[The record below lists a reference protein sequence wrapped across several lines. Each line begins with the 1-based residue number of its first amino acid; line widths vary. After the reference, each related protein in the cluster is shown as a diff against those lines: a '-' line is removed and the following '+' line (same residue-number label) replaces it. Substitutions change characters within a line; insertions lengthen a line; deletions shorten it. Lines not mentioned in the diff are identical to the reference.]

1 MSKSPSLVIKQVG
14 RAYLP
19 NRIRGED
26 TGVIDINGDGF
37 VELFWPVG
45 SNRNPVEPLLN
56 QVAVFTLKQSDGSLV
71 MDPLF
76 TINTNSDSF
85 TVSPIPTV
93 VHNNSRL
100 RFIGGP
106 LQSGYLQ
113 DIEYADFNGD
123 GKTDLFISGHGKE
136 WAKSGFDQ
144 YNHNDFEKLSG
155 NIDFLSKYP
164 GEEIQI
170 VLNGES
176 PQIINV
182 SKGPEFF
189 HQASVGDIDG
199 DGDIDI
205 VATNLGLFQD
215 KWTMAYLNSGDAQFT
230 PKKIIDESLAIQNL
244 GIGDFDGNGISEILV
259 APTDDLQSFFVYEY
273 ESSGDFKRKYSIPL
287 PISAKNIRLM
297 SDKIAVD
304 DFNRDGKPDFAVSL
318 LSSYSFADGYFGSFL
333 YINTGNAFEIV
344 AIDKGNKWPMDGP
357 KFSDVDNDG
366 DVDVIFPGWTFNNNI
381 DSILDFIYIN
391 QGDNSFVSL
400 SGFVGDKNRVEWQ
413 TEAPGPDPRIR
424 NFDVVSVAGKSY
436 IVVQRYGPSA
446 SKSDSES
453 DLLIL
458 SLQFSEFNQSHN
470 VFTFSG
476 LEPEITGSSS
486 IDRLIVPQPSADF
499 LIKNL
504 GSSNLVQ
511 LEKKGIL
518 SNLYSIER
526 IHFTDKSFAFDIA
539 GNAGKA
545 YRVYKAAFA
554 RDPMSGDKAGL
565 GYWIT
570 QIDRG
575 MDMVEVAARFIDS
588 PEFRG
593 LYGQNP
599 SNADF
604 LTKVYTNV
612 LGRTPDQ
619 GGYNWWLNELNTNL
633 TKTKAKVLADFA
645 ESGENQTGVAS
656 LIGNGIQYTEFVT

>member
-1 MSKSPSLVIKQVG
+1 MSKSTNLVIKQVG

-37 VELFWPVG
+37 VELFWPIG
-45 SNRNPVEPLLN
+45 SNRNPEEPLLN
-56 QVAVFTLKQSDGSLV
+56 QVAVFTLKQPGGTLV

-85 TVSPIPTV
+85 TSIPIPTV
-93 VHNNSRL
+93 AHDNSRL
-100 RFIGGP
+100 QFIGGP

-123 GKTDLFISGHGKE
+123 RKTDLLISGHGKE

-155 NIDFLSKYP
+155 NLDFLSKYP

-176 PQIINV
+176 PKIINV
-182 SKGPEFF
+182 SQGPGFF
-189 HQASVGDIDG
+189 HQAAIGDIDG
-199 DGDIDI
+199 DKDIDI
-205 VATNLGLFQD
+205 VATNLRLFQN

-230 PKKIIDESLAIQNL
+230 SKKIIDESLAIQNL

-259 APTDDLQSFFVYEY
+259 APTDDLKSFFVYEY
-273 ESSGDFKRKYSIPL
+273 ESSGNFIRKYSIPL
-287 PISAKNIRLM
+287 PIYDKNIRLV
-297 SDKIAVD
+297 SDKIAVG

-333 YINTGNAFEIV
+333 YLNTGKAFEIV

-357 KFSDVDNDG
+357 EFSDVDNDG

-413 TEAPGPDPRIR
+413 TEAPGQDPRIR
-424 NFDVVSVAGKSY
+424 NFDVVNIGGKNY
-436 IVVQRYGPSA
+436 IMVQRYGPSS

-458 SLQFSEFNQSHN
+458 SLQFSESNQSHN

-476 LEPEITGSSS
+476 LESKITGSSS
-486 IDRLIVPQPSADF
+486 IDRLIVPHPSADF

-504 GSSNLVQ
+504 EGTTSVQ
-511 LEKKGIL
+511 LENKSVL

-526 IHFTDKSFAFDIA
+526 LQFTDKTIAFDID
-539 GNAGKA
+539 GNAGQT
-545 YRVYKAAFA
+545 YRVYKAAFN
-554 RDPMSGDKAGL
+554 RTPDNGGL
-565 GYWIT
+565 KYWI
-570 QIDRG
+570 QQ
-575 MDMVEVAARFIDS
+575 MDGGKKLSEVASGFIAS
-588 PEFRG
+588 NEFKS
-593 LYGQNP
+593 LYGANP
-599 SNADF
+599 TSDQFVAK
-604 LTKVYTNV
+604 LYSNV
-612 LGRTPDQ
+612 LGRSPDA
-619 GGYNWWLNELNTNL
+619 GGFNYWVGLLNNKQIDMTSTLVN
-633 TKTKAKVLADFA
+633 FS
-645 ESGENQTGVAS
+645 ESTENQAGV
-656 LIGNGIQYTEFVT
+656 IGVIQNGIELI

>member
-1 MSKSPSLVIKQVG
+1 
-14 RAYLP
+14 
-19 NRIRGED
+19 
-26 TGVIDINGDGF
+26 
-37 VELFWPVG
+37 
-45 SNRNPVEPLLN
+45 
-56 QVAVFTLKQSDGSLV
+56 
-71 MDPLF
+71 
-76 TINTNSDSF
+76 
-85 TVSPIPTV
+85 
-93 VHNNSRL
+93 
-100 RFIGGP
+100 
-106 LQSGYLQ
+106 
-113 DIEYADFNGD
+113 
-123 GKTDLFISGHGKE
+123 
-136 WAKSGFDQ
+136 
-144 YNHNDFEKLSG
+144 
-155 NIDFLSKYP
+155 
-164 GEEIQI
+164 
-170 VLNGES
+170 
-176 PQIINV
+176 
-182 SKGPEFF
+182 
-189 HQASVGDIDG
+189 
-199 DGDIDI
+199 
-205 VATNLGLFQD
+205 
-215 KWTMAYLNSGDAQFT
+215 
-230 PKKIIDESLAIQNL
+230 
-244 GIGDFDGNGISEILV
+244 
-259 APTDDLQSFFVYEY
+259 
-273 ESSGDFKRKYSIPL
+273 
-287 PISAKNIRLM
+287 
-297 SDKIAVD
+297 
-304 DFNRDGKPDFAVSL
+304 
-318 LSSYSFADGYFGSFL
+318 
-333 YINTGNAFEIV
+333 
-344 AIDKGNKWPMDGP
+344 MDGP
-357 KFSDVDNDG
+357 EFSDVDNDG

-424 NFDVVSVAGKSY
+424 NFDVVSLGGKSY

-453 DLLIL
+453 DLLVL
-458 SLQFSEFNQSHN
+458 SLQFSESNQSHN

-504 GSSNLVQ
+504 GSTTLVQ

-526 IHFTDKSFAFDIA
+526 IDFTDKSFAFDIA

-554 RDPMSGDKAGL
+554 RDPQSGDMSGL
-565 GYWIT
+565 GFWISR
-570 QIDRG
+570 IDNG

-588 PEFRG
+588 PEFHG

-619 GGYNWWLNELNTNL
+619 GGYNWWLNELNTNP

-645 ESGENQTGVAS
+645 ESGENQAGVAS
-656 LIGNGIQYTEFVT
+656 LIGNGIQYTEFVG